1 MFFINFLRRE
11 MLAPMGHMQRSMEQ
25 MQTGNREYRI
35 TKEFESNE
43 FIVLKDAFNRLM
55 DEIMKLKI
63 QSYEKQIDLQETE
76 LKCIKLQIR
85 PHFFLNAMTTIS
97 SLSQQGKNIDINPEV
112 REWKIPQMIIHTII
126 ENEYK
131 YAVNINQMLTILIK
145 ASKADV
151 NGEEMLYVEVEDDGA
166 GYPKEVLQFFENQEN
181 TISKTGERVGLK
193 SVKRMME
200 LMYEREGLFTISNI
214 EPHGCKNTFRIPA
227 HAVQEMKEQKQIK
240 MD

>member
-1 MFFINFLRRE
+1 
-11 MLAPMGHMQRSMEQ
+11 MGHMQRSMEQ

-97 SLSQQGKNIDINPEV
+97 SLSRSE
-112 REWKIPQMIIHTII
+112 EHTS
-126 ENEYK
+126 E
-131 YAVNINQMLTILIK
+131 
-145 ASKADV
+145 
-151 NGEEMLYVEVEDDGA
+151 
-166 GYPKEVLQFFENQEN
+166 LQ
-181 TISKTGERVGLK
+181 SR
-193 SVKRMME
+193 
-200 LMYEREGLFTISNI
+200 
-214 EPHGCKNTFRIPA
+214 
-227 HAVQEMKEQKQIK
+227 
-240 MD
+240 